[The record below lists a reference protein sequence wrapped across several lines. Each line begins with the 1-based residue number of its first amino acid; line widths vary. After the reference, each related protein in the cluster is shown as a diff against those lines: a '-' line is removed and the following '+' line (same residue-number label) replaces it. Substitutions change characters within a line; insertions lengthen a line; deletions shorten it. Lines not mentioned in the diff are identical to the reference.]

1 MTGSDPG
8 LFQTIYTT
16 RALRRFRPDPVPDD
30 LLYQVI
36 DAGLRGA
43 TGGARQIAR
52 FVIVRDEA
60 KKRQIGE
67 WYWNVWREYGKQYV
81 DDPASID
88 RLPRQMRLVVRSTD
102 HLARHLAETPVLLF
116 VVAPKSE
123 QPGGAAGSIFPAIQN
138 MLLSIRALGLGSV
151 VTTFHRRHEAA
162 VCALLGIPD
171 TYETHAMLPVGF
183 PTDKQG
189 PVRRPL
195 SVRRVA
201 FLDGWEQPWPYA
213 QEQPEN
219 GLLDRWA
226 ATPDGGSPA

>member
-1 MTGSDPG
+1 MPDDSSPG

-16 RALRRFRPDPVPDD
+16 RALRRFKPDPVPDD

-52 FVIVRDEA
+52 FVVVRDEA

-67 WYWNVWREYGKQYV
+67 WYWNVWSQYGKQYV

-102 HLARHLAETPVLLF
+102 HLARHLAETPVLLL
-116 VVAPKSE
+116 VVGPKTDP
-123 QPGGAAGSIFPAIQN
+123 PGQGAGSLYPAIQN
-138 MLLSIRALGLGSV
+138 MLLAARAVGLGSV
-151 VTTFHRRHEAA
+151 VTTFHRRYEAQ
-162 VCALLGIPD
+162 VCELLGIPD
-171 TYETHAMLPVGF
+171 MHETAALLPLGF
-183 PTDKQG
+183 PTDRHG

-195 SVRRVA
+195 PVARVA
-201 FLDGWEQPWPYA
+201 FADGWEQPWQYA
-213 QEQPEN
+213 TAQQPDA
-219 GLLDRWA
+219 LLQRWS
-226 ATPDGGSPA
+226 GGS

>member
-1 MTGSDPG
+1 MPDADSPG

-16 RALRRFRPDPVPDD
+16 RALRRFKPDPVPDD

-67 WYWNVWREYGKQYV
+67 WYWTVWSQYGTQYV
-81 DDPASID
+81 DDPSSID

-116 VVAPKSE
+116 VLGPKTDP
-123 QPGGAAGSIFPAIQN
+123 PGQAAGSLYPAIQN
-138 MLLSIRALGLGSV
+138 MLLSIRAVGLGSV
-151 VTTFHRRHEAA
+151 VTTFHRRYERE
-162 VCALLGIPD
+162 VCELLGIPD
-171 TYETHAMLPVGF
+171 THETYALLPIGF
-183 PTDKQG
+183 PTDKPG

-195 SVRRVA
+195 SVARVA
-201 FLDGWEQPWPYA
+201 TLDGWDSPWPYA
-213 QEQPEN
+213 VDQPADALLEKWSGN
-219 GLLDRWA
+219 G
-226 ATPDGGSPA
+226 